1 MKALL
6 YEICLLDALTVN
18 GVRYSFPSAG
28 GSNFAS
34 LVNGVTSKQHRLPE
48 SPWIVLADGLL
59 VSHVVTI
66 QVTTESRSGEA
77 ARKVFLGR

>member
-18 GVRYSFPSAG
+18 GVRYLFPSAG

-34 LVNGVTSKQHRLPE
+34 LVNGATSKLHHLPE
-48 SPWIVLADGLL
+48 SP
-59 VSHVVTI
+59 
-66 QVTTESRSGEA
+66 
-77 ARKVFLGR
+77 

>member
-18 GVRYSFPSAG
+18 GVRYSLPSAG

-34 LVNGVTSKQHRLPE
+34 LVNGATSKQHRLPE
-48 SPWIVLADGLL
+48 SP
-59 VSHVVTI
+59 
-66 QVTTESRSGEA
+66 
-77 ARKVFLGR
+77 